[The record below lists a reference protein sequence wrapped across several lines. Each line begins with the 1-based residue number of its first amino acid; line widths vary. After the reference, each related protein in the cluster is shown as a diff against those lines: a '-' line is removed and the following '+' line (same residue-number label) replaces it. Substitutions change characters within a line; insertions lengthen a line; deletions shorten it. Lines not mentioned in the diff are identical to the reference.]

1 MEIGNAI
8 TTSIIG
14 QVKRSAK
21 LTTIVYIIDRI
32 IKGANIL
39 AHLSGPEK
47 VIRLEGNN
55 VDIRSLL
62 A

>member
-1 MEIGNAI
+1 MGNAI
-8 TTSIIG
+8 ITSIVG
-14 QVKRSAK
+14 QAKRSTE

-32 IKGANIL
+32 IKGTNVL

-55 VDIRSLL
+55 IDIRLLL

>member
-1 MEIGNAI
+1 MRNTII
-8 TTSIIG
+8 TSIVR
-14 QVKRSAK
+14 QVKRFTK

-32 IKGANIL
+32 IKGVDIL
-39 AHLSGPEK
+39 AHLLGPEK

-55 VDIRSLL
+55 IDIRSLL